1 MTVTEDEILQ
11 FHASLDRASA
21 NPVFLDAFYDSFMS
35 SSGDIAGYFE
45 HTDMGRLKRKL
56 KSSLHMMTLLVDESP
71 GVDMYVAHLSRVHDS
86 YRIPAALYQV
96 WLDTLIEAVQRCDP
110 LFDRNLESIW
120 RHVLS
125 RGIAIMAAGVGS
137 HASPMP
143 SVS

>member
-1 MTVTEDEILQ
+1 
-11 FHASLDRASA
+11 
-21 NPVFLDAFYDSFMS
+21 
-35 SSGDIAGYFE
+35 
-45 HTDMGRLKRKL
+45 MGRLKRKL

-120 RHVLS
+120 RNVLS

-143 SVS
+143 FVS